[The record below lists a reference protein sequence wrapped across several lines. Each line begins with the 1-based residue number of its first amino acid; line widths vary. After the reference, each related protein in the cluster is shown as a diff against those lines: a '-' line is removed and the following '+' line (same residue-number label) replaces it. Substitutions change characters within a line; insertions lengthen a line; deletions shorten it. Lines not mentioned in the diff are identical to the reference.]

1 VSALVIVAAV
11 LAVLPVLNLWGV
23 IHWTW
28 TAALA
33 PAWGGFLIVGWSYVA
48 GWLLNDI
55 GFIVLLPLIATV
67 IACAVV
73 IFEELPEP
81 EPEPTPVR
89 AFGTG
94 GTGDRVLHLIDGGS
108 A

>member
-1 VSALVIVAAV
+1 VSALVIVAAA

-67 IACAVV
+67 
-73 IFEELPEP
+73 
-81 EPEPTPVR
+81 
-89 AFGTG
+89 
-94 GTGDRVLHLIDGGS
+94 DRVRRRHVRGTPGTRTRP
-108 A
+108 